1 MPKIDQNQDV
11 LSLILKEAEGYN
23 SVEKLEMLVDQ
34 QHDLSP
40 LPIQPLYSAL
50 KKLDS
55 EKMALTLIKLSKRQR
70 QAFLDIDLWEKDDLD
85 VESFSEW
92 LKTYS
97 LCPDENIRK
106 EFVKTPEF
114 LLYLKSRFNIWTFD
128 VEEPEYPDHDNYFL
142 TDDQLLLVEFD
153 EDFNYVHELRQLIRE
168 LYSEMGVENAYSYLF
183 KLVTDSFLLNQ
194 EEEYQRKKYRLAE
207 YGMID
212 YFEALELDSPLAS
225 ESHIKAYIRKK
236 TKAQTPSIEKVSQ
249 GQTLPSSSLVAY
261 KDNLD
266 ELSDELAKL
275 TDQKRL
281 DYLHFNFIRTVN
293 ASVSAQNALKEG
305 RVALTRIGHSS
316 RVYLSLGLSYLLDFL
331 SHEKNHEFKPEQGI
345 FEFYDFLDLY
355 KIGSTLIK
363 LPLAQLKKNLRSYAL
378 EDEREA
384 FMGKTWI
391 DFLDESFS
399 SPLRYNSDPSN
410 HSKGAEVDDL
420 DLYYK
425 WKAKIEECLEFIP
438 FIASFYFNYD
448 KLVEEGRV
456 QDHFYLNYDSTDI
469 DFEAIL
475 ISSYANFLIGSYD
488 PEHNP
493 EGTPKMGMTIPEF
506 KTFVAQVVNPQ
517 NGEVFELSK
526 LSSSIDEFKKHFKIT
541 DVKGLDRYLH
551 TILKSQ
557 LEGYDYQNLQDSD
570 FKHVGGPI
578 LLKLN

>member
-1 MPKIDQNQDV
+1 MSNRQN
-11 LSLILKEAEGYN
+11 LNPLALILKEAEGYN

-34 QHDLSP
+34 ESDLSP
-40 LPIQPLYSAL
+40 LPLQPLYSAL
-50 KKLDS
+50 KSFDHD
-55 EKMALTLIKLSKRQR
+55 KMSLTLTKLSKKQR
-70 QAFLDIDLWEKDDLD
+70 QAFLDIDLWLKDDLD
-85 VESFSEW
+85 VEGFSDW
-92 LKTYS
+92 LKVYS
-97 LCPDENIRK
+97 LCPDESIRR
-106 EFVKTPEF
+106 EFVKAPEF

-142 TDDQLLLVEFD
+142 TDDQLLLIEFD
-153 EDFNYVHELRQLIRE
+153 PDFEYVHELRQLIRE
-168 LYSEMGVENAYSYLF
+168 LYAEMGVENAYSYLF
-183 KLVTDSFLLNQ
+183 KLVTDSFLIAQ
-194 EEEYQRKKYRLAE
+194 EEEYQQKKYRLAE

-212 YFEALELDSPLAS
+212 YFDALELDAPLPS
-225 ESHIKAYIRKK
+225 ESHIAPYIKNKLQVK
-236 TKAQTPSIEKVSQ
+236 TPEIQKISQ

-261 KDNLD
+261 KDKLD
-266 ELSDELAKL
+266 ELSDELSKL

-305 RVALTRIGHSS
+305 RVALTRIGHTS
-316 RVYLSLGLSYLLDFL
+316 RVYLLLGMSYLKEFL
-331 SHEKNHEFKPEQGI
+331 SKEAHQEIRPEQGV
-345 FEFYDFLDLY
+345 FERFDFLDLY

-363 LPLAQLKKNLRSYAL
+363 SQLSLLKKNLKSYAL

-384 FMGKTWI
+384 FMGKTWV

-399 SPLRYNSDPSN
+399 SPLRYNKAPAD
-410 HSKGAEVDDL
+410 HAKGEEVSHM
-420 DLYYK
+420 DLYRE
-425 WKAKIEECLEFIP
+425 WKAKVEECIEFIP

-488 PEHNP
+488 PAHNP
-493 EGTPKMGMTIPEF
+493 KGTPKMGMTIPEF
-506 KTFVAQVVNPQ
+506 KSFVSQVINPQ
-517 NGEVFELSK
+517 KGELFDLGK
-526 LSSSIDEFKKHFKIT
+526 LSGSIEEFKKHFKIS
-541 DVKGLDRYLH
+541 DVTGLERYLH
-551 TILKSQ
+551 TIMKSQ
-557 LEGYDYQNLQDSD
+557 LEGYDYQNLKMED